1 MSRSPKSCSRSS
13 LRLPKLILLTEPPL
27 LAIAKVAAA
36 VESRRWGELARVI
49 RLALVDIDAAALGL
63 GHPRFM
69 ILYCS
74 ALLESTAVEEF

>member
-1 MSRSPKSCSRSS
+1 
-13 LRLPKLILLTEPPL
+13 
-27 LAIAKVAAA
+27 
-36 VESRRWGELARVI
+36 
-49 RLALVDIDAAALGL
+49 LALVDIDAAALGL